1 MSKLRTAN
9 LLGALATEIAGR
21 LEQQGRLH
29 PNETTSSMAA
39 LNVIAYYEGCSN
51 GALSQVLGLSHA
63 ATVRLVDK
71 LEAANLV
78 ISEQGTDKR
87 AVALRLTDLG
97 RDRARTAVQGRCATL
112 GDVLDVLTSAQRQS
126 LDEILEVLLRSMVEA
141 AQDADHICRLCDG
154 EACPP
159 DQCPVHQRALAL
171 DVA

>member
-1 MSKLRTAN
+1 
-9 LLGALATEIAGR
+9 IAGR

-97 RDRARTAVQGRCATL
+97 RERA
-112 GDVLDVLTSAQRQS
+112 
-126 LDEILEVLLRSMVEA
+126 A
-141 AQDADHICRLCDG
+141 AAG
-154 EACPP
+154 EASE
-159 DQCPVHQRALAL
+159 
-171 DVA
+171 VAGVGIFVRRSRTEGSYG